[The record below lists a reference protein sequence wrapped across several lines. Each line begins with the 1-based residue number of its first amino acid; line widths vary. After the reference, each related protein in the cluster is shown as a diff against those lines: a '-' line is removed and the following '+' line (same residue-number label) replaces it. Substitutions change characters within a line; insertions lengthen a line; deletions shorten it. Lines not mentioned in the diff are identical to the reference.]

1 MSSRHAPEA
10 SSLFIGP
17 AYAVAILFVLL
28 PVVDTVTQTW
38 PVTVSSPGWRYGTIG
53 IGANYLISIL
63 LGLLGLVTLA
73 AVGGHRRTLKLLG
86 VLCGVAT
93 VLSLVAVI
101 GFMLDALQVRAGIPQ
116 GDARTRTMFDIG
128 GAKAALKYVLSAL
141 VFGWLAVAA
150 WRRGNAIHRTK
161 GEEAPVV
168 VGEHRE

>member
-1 MSSRHAPEA
+1 MSSRRAPEA

-17 AYAVAILFVLL
+17 AYAVAILFILL
-28 PVVDTVTQTW
+28 PIVDTITQTW

-53 IGANYLISIL
+53 IGANYLISVL
-63 LGLLGLVTLA
+63 LGTLGLVTLA
-73 AVGGHRRTLKLLG
+73 AVGGRRRTLKVLG
-86 VLCGVAT
+86 VLCGIAT

-141 VFGWLAVAA
+141 MFGWLAVAA
-150 WRRGNAIHRTK
+150 WRRSSALPRGK
-161 GEEAPVV
+161 SEEAPVL
-168 VGEHRE
+168 VGEHRK